1 VSASTQR
8 QSARRQLDTP
18 VARDALKL
26 RPLTPP
32 RHPLEIAE
40 VFRTA
45 DAYQNQARRALAEGF
60 LPAAA
65 YNFAYTACIDAANAL
80 VAAYGYR
87 SVGEG
92 GHEQVLLAA
101 GALLRSLAPDAVECV
116 VYVRNTARAV
126 RHSATYERVDQVEAR
141 DAEELLLITERLLAV
156 VERELVDGLQVT
168 LDRLRYEEPP
178 S

>member
-1 VSASTQR
+1 
-8 QSARRQLDTP
+8 
-18 VARDALKL
+18 
-26 RPLTPP
+26 
-32 RHPLEIAE
+32 
-40 VFRTA
+40 
-45 DAYQNQARRALAEGF
+45 
-60 LPAAA
+60 
-65 YNFAYTACIDAANAL
+65 
-80 VAAYGYR
+80 
-87 SVGEG
+87 
-92 GHEQVLLAA
+92 
-101 GALLRSLAPDAVECV
+101 VECV

>member
-1 VSASTQR
+1 MEV
-8 QSARRQLDTP
+8 
-18 VARDALKL
+18 
-26 RPLTPP
+26 
-32 RHPLEIAE
+32 AE

-45 DAYQNQARRALAEGF
+45 DAYHKQARRALAEGF
-60 LPAAA
+60 LPAAV

-87 SVGEG
+87 SAGEG

-101 GALLRSLAPDAVECV
+101 GALLRALAPDAVEYV

-126 RHSATYERVDQVEAR
+126 RHNATYERVDQVEVR
-141 DAEELLLITERLLAV
+141 DVEELLVITERLLDV
-156 VERELVDGLQVT
+156 IERELVDGLPVT

-178 S
+178 GIGR